1 VRGLSSPHR
10 SRTAGS
16 LRLTIVRAF
25 SPVVIKTAGGA
36 PDSAAISLLT
46 VRR

>member
-1 VRGLSSPHR
+1 MRGLSSPHM
-10 SRTAGS
+10 SRTAG
-16 LRLTIVRAF
+16 LPRLTMVRAF